1 MAPNK
6 KEPTLPPQ
14 ASNQSVQSSKQGSSS
29 SGKQAAGD
37 NMQQVSV
44 GGVPETVNENQ
55 DEEQDDFP

>member
-1 MAPNK
+1 MAPTK

-14 ASNQSVQSSKQGSSS
+14 ASNSVQSSKQGSSS

-55 DEEQDDFP
+55 EEEQDDFP